1 MHAKTRQNPA
11 LQRMV
16 VSRHSLQARQLMR
29 ASPSTLLSLENQMSW
44 HMRRQSACPKVERS
58 RLTRCFYMEVWA

>member
-44 HMRRQSACPKVERS
+44 HMRRQSAFPKVERS